1 MDYFPGDG
9 SLTGI
14 NVTMYF
20 GGATFNSAEW
30 ASDMLLGVKM
40 LDGSACI
47 IVGGFDYNIPG
58 CDFVSYWPSSWET
71 SEPGTYTHFIQ
82 LSNDYGLNGNNSY
95 AVTIANGY
103 KYGENPVYYLG
114 NIVLQGIKYE
124 CYFPPATYIL
134 QVSNTGEPALM
145 EFQGEFTGTQKIC
158 NDIYT
163 NEDTSLENIIMN
175 PLTFNANGYPGTWA
189 SDMFVTVTSLTSG
202 STEQECIQYGGYDY
216 VVPNCANPS
225 QWYASIYH
233 LTLNCLKDVYI
244 FTLSRFSSS
253 FLFTQGNG
261 RRVGKNL
268 IKMGELTQNLL
279 ISIIHWKLKMV
290 NPEVEMCHLRIS
302 TTQSFKFVSA
312 TVGGKAVE
320 LHFTRVILN

>member
-47 IVGGFDYNIPG
+47 IVGGFDYNVPN

-114 NIVLQGIKYE
+114 NIVLQGIKYD

-134 QVSNTGEPALM
+134 Q
-145 EFQGEFTGTQKIC
+145 
-158 NDIYT
+158 
-163 NEDTSLENIIMN
+163 TS
-175 PLTFNANGYPGTWA
+175 F
-189 SDMFVTVTSLTSG
+189 
-202 STEQECIQYGGYDY
+202 
-216 VVPNCANPS
+216 
-225 QWYASIYH
+225 H
-233 LTLNCLKDVYI
+233 
-244 FTLSRFSSS
+244 
-253 FLFTQGNG
+253 
-261 RRVGKNL
+261 
-268 IKMGELTQNLL
+268 
-279 ISIIHWKLKMV
+279 
-290 NPEVEMCHLRIS
+290 
-302 TTQSFKFVSA
+302 
-312 TVGGKAVE
+312 
-320 LHFTRVILN
+320 